1 MTKPIIFGQYAWELP
16 SDWRNVASIF
26 DNAIERVLYFSRNE
40 ASFARASVEDLGD
53 LIGAIG
59 LIRQTPTQMRTT
71 KITDIAIAAKS
82 SSLQPKRGVTRTL
95 FSLVTNPLGTSL
107 DVAFNALDKS
117 LTKDDDYI
125 NHTLSWVESTAV
137 DHQLEMI
144 WTRASDYL
152 YDAAL
157 DRELGRRAYW
167 IAIVWD
173 AQHPLSAL
181 NPQFEFTP
189 ELANSANSSIDAQL
203 NQIRNSPESL
213 VSLWGQSAGVPAMH
227 YIQNQ
232 ATYVKKLRR
241 GKVIP
246 EIEAVW
252 NNYVS
257 ITRHRQRH
265 IQGFAT
271 RMRWSV

>member
-1 MTKPIIFGQYAWELP
+1 
-16 SDWRNVASIF
+16 
-26 DNAIERVLYFSRNE
+26 
-40 ASFARASVEDLGD
+40 
-53 LIGAIG
+53 
-59 LIRQTPTQMRTT
+59 MRTN
-71 KITDIAIAAKS
+71 KITEIATAAKS
-82 SSLQPKRGVTRTL
+82 NSLQPKRGVTRTL
-95 FSLVTNPLGTSL
+95 FSLATNPLGTSL

-137 DHQLEMI
+137 DHQLELI
-144 WTRASDYL
+144 WTNASNHP
-152 YDAAL
+152 YDTDL

-167 IAIVWD
+167 IAFVWD
-173 AQHPLSAL
+173 AQHPLNAFNSDFL
-181 NPQFEFTP
+181 FTP
-189 ELANSANSSIDAQL
+189 ELANSANSSIEARL
-203 NQIRNSPESL
+203 NQMRNSPEAL
-213 VSLWGQSAGVPAMH
+213 VALWGESAGVPAMH

-252 NNYVS
+252 DNHVS
-257 ITRHRQRH
+257 VTRHRQRH
-265 IQGFAT
+265 IRGYAT